1 MVWAKQKIE
10 KEPNSELFVGSA
22 EGVLYKGSDELSLDD
37 NGTSL
42 NVHLKSE
49 IRVWKTQII
58 APVDP
63 ASVGFDYNKYYTTI
77 H

>member
-22 EGVLYKGSDELSLDD
+22 EGVLYKGSDELSLED
-37 NGTSL
+37 NGASL

-49 IRVWKTQII
+49 IGVWKTQII

-63 ASVGFDYNKYYTTI
+63 ASVGFDYN
-77 H
+77 